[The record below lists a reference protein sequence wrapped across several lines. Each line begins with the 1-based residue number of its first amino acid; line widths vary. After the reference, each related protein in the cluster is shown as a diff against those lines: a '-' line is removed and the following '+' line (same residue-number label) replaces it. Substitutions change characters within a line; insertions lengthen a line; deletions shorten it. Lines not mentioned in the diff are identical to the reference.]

1 MAIDN
6 GMTADFLRSAFGG
19 ESMAH
24 MRYLIWGEHA
34 AKEGFPNLGRLY
46 KAIAHAEYVHSR
58 NHFAALKD
66 NTGGYKV
73 DAGGEFGL
81 KSVAENLV
89 WAIDGERGEVEQM
102 YPVYMNT
109 AVFQSEKEAE
119 RSFHY
124 ALEAEK
130 IHVGLF
136 EQAREHALK
145 GEDMPID
152 NQPVHICPVCGF
164 THVGEFHEDRC
175 PVCHVSKDKFV
186 AFE

>member
-1 MAIDN
+1 MSTKN

-24 MRYLIWGEHA
+24 MRYLVWGDHA
-34 AKEGFPNLGRLY
+34 EKNGFPEIGRLY
-46 KAIAHAEYVHSR
+46 KAISHAERVHAG

-66 NTGGYKV
+66 NTGGFKV

-89 WAIDGERGEVEQM
+89 WAIDGEQGEVDQM
-102 YPVYMNT
+102 YPVYLN
-109 AVFQSEKEAE
+109 AAEFQDEKDAR

-130 IHVGLF
+130 IHVKMF
-136 EQAREHALK
+136 AEAREHALK
-145 GEDMPID
+145 GEDLPI
-152 NQPVHICPVCGF
+152 QGKKIYICPICGF
-164 THVGEFHEDRC
+164 THIGEHTDPC
-175 PVCHVSKDKFV
+175 PVCKAKSEVFIP
-186 AFE
+186 F